1 MQKLLILFSLC
12 FLSQTP
18 AFANVSLPGV
28 FGDNMVLQREAN
40 VNIWGWAKPGEEI
53 EISSTWSDKIYTTK
67 ADKNARWSLEIQT
80 NAKKGPQQLTITG
93 YNQVNLK
100 NLLLG
105 ELWLISGQ
113 SNMEWSASA
122 GINNAEAA
130 IRNSTNKNIR
140 FFNVDHRTADSP
152 QIDLEGNWVESSPET
167 MKYFSAIGYFFAKK
181 LQEDLN
187 VPIGIINA
195 SWGGTPA
202 EVWMPEVLFNKND
215 TLKKAAKMLE
225 ENEWGPIKP
234 ALLYN
239 AMIYPISSMK
249 IKGILWYQGESNT
262 INADYYEEI
271 FTSLIKIWRSKWEED
286 LPFYYAQIAPYD
298 YGEGFAG
305 VKVRDAQRKVLKLS
319 KTGMVMT
326 SDVGNI
332 HDIHPQDKLT
342 PGIRFANLALA
353 EVYGKKIKAH
363 APQFDYITTEGKIVK
378 VHFKYSEGL
387 KIGRENPES
396 QFEIAGSDK
405 KFYPARMEIKNNIIH
420 LKAKA
425 VKNPVFVRY
434 SWQNT
439 ASSNIFN
446 VAGLPASSFTTQN

>member
-1 MQKLLILFSLC
+1 MQKLLFFLAACLF
-12 FLSQTP
+12 FQFP
-18 AFANVSLPGV
+18 ARANVSLPAI

-40 VNIWGWAKPGEEI
+40 VKIWGWAKPGEEI
-53 EISSTWSDKIYTTK
+53 EISSTWSDEIFTTK
-67 ADKNARWSLEIQT
+67 ADKNAIWSLEIKT
-80 NAKKGPQQLTITG
+80 NSKEGPQELIIQG
-93 YNQVNLK
+93 YNEVSLK

-122 GINNAEAA
+122 GITNAETA
-130 IRNSTNKNIR
+130 IENSTNKNIR
-140 FFNVDHRTADSP
+140 FFSVDHRTADSP
-152 QIDLEGNWVESSPET
+152 QIDLEGSWVDSSPET

-181 LQEDLN
+181 LQEDLD
-187 VPIGIINA
+187 VPIGIINS

-202 EVWMPEVLFNKND
+202 EVWMPGELFHENKN
-215 TLKKAAKMLE
+215 LKKAAAMLDD
-225 ENEWGPIKP
+225 NEWGPNKP

-239 AMIYPISSMK
+239 AMIHPLTSMK

-262 INADYYEEI
+262 ANADYYEKI
-271 FTSLIKIWRSKWEED
+271 FSSLVKSWRSKWEED
-286 LPFYYAQIAPYD
+286 LPFYYAQIAPFD

-363 APQFDYITTEGKIVK
+363 APQFDHITTEGKIVK

-387 KIGRENPES
+387 KIDPENPES
-396 QFEIAGSDK
+396 QFEIAGSNK
-405 KFYPARMEIKNNIIH
+405 EFYPARMEIKNNIIH

-425 VKNPVFVRY
+425 IRSPVFVRY

-446 VAGLPASSFTTQN
+446 AAGLPASSFTTQN